1 MTTGRRPRYVTPA
14 RETFLVAVEEF
25 TRCATVEI
33 GQLDRDAVKLRDRGF
48 VQAAADLAG
57 WRQRLERLVELADD
71 VRREPGVAR

>member
-1 MTTGRRPRYVTPA
+1 MTVPRPRSVSAA
-14 RETFLVAVEEF
+14 RGALRSHLEEF
-25 TRCATVEI
+25 VRLAKAEI

-48 VQAAADLAG
+48 AQAAADLAG